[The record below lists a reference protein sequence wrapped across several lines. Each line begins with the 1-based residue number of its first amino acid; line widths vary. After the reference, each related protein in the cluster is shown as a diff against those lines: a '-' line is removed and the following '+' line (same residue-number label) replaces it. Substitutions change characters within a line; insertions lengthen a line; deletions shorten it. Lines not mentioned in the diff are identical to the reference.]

1 MILLVET
8 IYFISLFIPCGQH
21 TAELPPMMSCFDHL
35 WYNENIRV
43 LIERIREIK
52 KEKEGRHKDLMI
64 QALEHNIM
72 LVKSSLV
79 KDLNMFCKEYYNK
92 DISYVFKGRTLK
104 DESINNII
112 EEVENVIADEP
123 FSFEGSLV
131 ANKIRRHHEEIY
143 KISSEFIQSAFPRTF
158 DEIKFAEE
166 KINAMNKWSDSLDN
180 IIDVAT
186 KMKKHITQYISHF
199 RDVWVLHKHSNSEGS
214 YVDGINDILAELKPI
229 SPSVHDLT
237 TSNPVDPINPID
249 PIDPI
254 DPVDPI
260 DPIDPVDPIDPID
273 PIDPVDPID
282 IIASTSNPIDPID
295 PTDPTA
301 STPQSTMMPSYY
313 AVENDFQTP
322 GNTTLSYKIIDSV
335 KKSNTEYLENSR
347 VIQSQRFQ
355 ELTPICQKGFKE
367 LDREEL
373 YSEFI
378 YKELE
383 EKMTKDKSIVYSY
396 ELYCRATNFKHV
408 SPNVY
413 QYGQTKALCS

>member
-237 TSNPVDPINPID
+237 TSNPVDPID

-260 DPIDPVDPIDPID
+260 DPIDP
-273 PIDPVDPID
+273 
-282 IIASTSNPIDPID
+282 TNL
-295 PTDPTA
+295 TNPTA